1 MCACV
6 CFSDVP
12 KVPYCPESGQ
22 CSSGDDFAHLEQ
34 RAGCAWSGSYLEH
47 SSNSPR
53 EWPANKC
60 CTPEALG
67 RVLRLRDSPRLFL
80 STVPLSA
87 ATCKHQHRPGLRW
100 SWSILP
106 ALPPTEVAMTASPAK
121 PRALT
126 WYCRLTLTRLG
137 IRFSCSTLPSP
148 SPSTGHHWST
158 RVLALQVGNQIA
170 PHLHTHVP
178 AVRDISEKHG
188 HLGRQPFA
196 VSSSAIG

>member
-1 MCACV
+1 VCACV

-67 RVLRLRDSPRLFL
+67 RVLRLRDSPRLLF

-137 IRFSCSTLPSP
+137 IRFSF
-148 SPSTGHHWST
+148 
-158 RVLALQVGNQIA
+158 R
-170 PHLHTHVP
+170 LHTPESMPQSITACTGQPGSLHCRWKIKFPHTPRSPHPRSSRP
-178 AVRDISEKHG
+178 AKSRRDAATWAGSP
-188 HLGRQPFA
+188 LL
-196 VSSSAIG
+196 